1 MANNKIIAKF
11 QLDGV
16 DKATNN
22 IGELER
28 SLEQARQEIKGVEI
42 GSDAFEELARK
53 IQTTESRV
61 KTLNKQME
69 GLEPQQKAE
78 AFLKM
83 GEGIAGGFAAA
94 QGAMSLLNIES
105 ENLEKLQVKVQSAIA
120 IAMGVRMM
128 AEGALNIAIAKR
140 IVTEKLGIV
149 TTQLYDKVTKV
160 ASVSTK
166 SFARAL
172 AGLGIGVIVGFVTT
186 LVTKLQSLSKEKSK
200 NAREVKNL
208 KREYEDYQT
217 ALEDSNRELDIQLG
231 YLVAMAKAQ
240 NDNEREL
247 VELERNLKINDNA
260 LQDLN
265 KQYSHYQDLLTG
277 SGKLKKEEKKDYE
290 DIMEMIQANID
301 VRDKEMDR
309 IKNRIAD
316 IEIQRTQEAKLQAE
330 RTKRINK
337 RKQEEKETQDA
348 IDRGQQMSYDLAKEL
363 MFMQIDDANILKRE
377 RLEIQREEEL
387 AKVQGLENRLEL
399 ERKINQKYD
408 LLQQERIDEQAQ
420 YEIDVEKRKYQE
432 LANMVGTLS
441 GLFKQGSK
449 QWKQLKIAEALI
461 TTFAA
466 VNEAMKSTLSI
477 PILGIAA
484 APIQMALALANGM
497 AQVRAIRNTP
507 IPEDTVPVTVF
518 AQGGTIG
525 GYGTGT
531 TDNVP
536 VMASAGEVVINSRSA
551 QMYRPLLSSI
561 NQAGG
566 GIGFANGGEIGTAP
580 LPDMSNQIV
589 KAYVVTDEM
598 TESQDL
604 LAKIRKR
611 AEL

>member
-53 IQTTESRV
+53 IQTSESRV

-83 GEGIAGGFAAA
+83 GEGIAGGFAMA

-105 ENLEKLQVKVQSAIA
+105 ENLEKLQVGVQSAIS
-120 IAMGVRMM
+120 IAVGMRMVS
-128 AEGALNIAIAKR
+128 EGALNVAIAKR

-149 TTQLYDKVTKV
+149 TTTLYDKITKV
-160 ASVSTK
+160 ATISTK
-166 SFARAL
+166 SFSRAL
-172 AGLGIGVIVGFVTT
+172 AGLGIGVIVGLVTT

-208 KREYEDYQT
+208 KREYEDYQK

-240 NDNEREL
+240 SDNDKEL

-290 DIMEMIQANID
+290 DIMEMIQANIN
-301 VRDKEMDR
+301 VRDKEIDR
-309 IKNRIAD
+309 IKNRMAN
-316 IEIQRTQEAKLQAE
+316 IEIENFQEAKIETE

-348 IDRGQQMSYDLAKEL
+348 IDRGQQMSYDLSKEL
-363 MFMQIDDANILKRE
+363 MFMQIEDANILKRE
-377 RLEIQREEEL
+377 RLEIQREEDL
-387 AKVQGLENRLEL
+387 LKVQGLENRLEL
-399 ERKINQKYD
+399 EKKINQKYD
-408 LLQQERIDEQAQ
+408 LLQKQRVDENAQ
-420 YEIDVEKRKYQE
+420 YEIDVEREKWQQI
-432 LANMVGTLS
+432 ATMIGALS
-441 GLFKQGSK
+441 GMFKQGTK
-449 QWKQLKIAEALI
+449 QWKRLKIAETLI
-461 TTFAA
+461 STREAVQKASSAA
-466 VNEAMKSTLSI
+466 YSAGPLGV
-477 PILGIAA
+477 ILRIGMMAA
-484 APIQMALALANGM
+484 ALATGM

-507 IPEDTVPVTVF
+507 VPEDTVPVTVF

-536 VMASAGEVVINSRSA
+536 VMASAGEVIINSRSA
-551 QMYRPLLSSI
+551 QMYRPLLSQI

-566 GIGFANGGEIGTAP
+566 GIGFANGGEVGTAP

>member
-28 SLEQARQEIKGVEI
+28 SLEQARQEIKNVEI

-53 IQTTESRV
+53 IQTSESRV

-83 GEGIAGGFAAA
+83 GEGIAGGFAVA
-94 QGAMSLLNIES
+94 QGAMALLGLES
-105 ENLEKLQVKVQSAIA
+105 ENLEKLQVKVQSAIS
-120 IAMGVRMM
+120 IAMGIRMIS
-128 AEGALNIAIAKR
+128 EGALNVAIAKR

-166 SFARAL
+166 SFAMAL
-172 AGLGIGVIVGFVTT
+172 KGLGIGIIVGFVTA
-186 LVTKLQSLSKEKSK
+186 LITKLQSLAQSKSANEQRIKDLTDK
-200 NAREVKNL
+200 YKDFNREI
-208 KREYEDYQT
+208 EE
-217 ALEDSNRELDIQLG
+217 SNRRLDIQLAFE
-231 YLVAMAKAQ
+231 LEMAQAEDARSKGLAVFNRQIKLNNDELEKERQLYEEANEFLKQKNAKRQDEYRDMMIQLHTSEKNIKSLNRQNELLADKINKMKIASITEARANIQSTKATQ
-240 NDNEREL
+240 EREKT
-247 VELERNLKINDNA
+247 E
-260 LQDLN
+260 
-265 KQYSHYQDLLTG
+265 T
-277 SGKLKKEEKKDYE
+277 
-290 DIMEMIQANID
+290 
-301 VRDKEMDR
+301 
-309 IKNRIAD
+309 
-316 IEIQRTQEAKLQAE
+316 
-330 RTKRINK
+330 
-337 RKQEEKETQDA
+337 ETQNL
-348 IDRGQQMSYDLAKEL
+348 IDQGKQMSYDLSKEL
-363 MFMQIDDANILKRE
+363 MFMQIEDANILKRE
-377 RLEIQREEEL
+377 RLEIQRSEDL

-408 LLQQERIDEQAQ
+408 LLQQDRIDENAQ

-432 LANMVGTLS
+432 LANMVGSLS

-507 IPEDTVPVTVF
+507 IPEETVPVTVF

-536 VMASAGEVVINSRSA
+536 VMASAGEVIINSRSA

>member
-28 SLEQARQEIKGVEI
+28 SLEQARQEIKNVEI

-53 IQTTESRV
+53 IQTSESRV

-94 QGAMSLLNIES
+94 QGAMGLMGIES
-105 ENLEKLQVKVQSAIA
+105 ENLEKIQVKVQSAIA

-140 IVTEKLGIV
+140 VVTEKIGTV
-149 TTQLYDKVTKV
+149 TTALYTKVTKIATV
-160 ASVSTK
+160 SVKNFKKALVGIGFGMIIGLVSTLIT
-166 SFARAL
+166 RM
-172 AGLGIGVIVGFVTT
+172 
-186 LVTKLQSLSKEKSK
+186 QSLSRAKKDSK
-200 NAREVKNL
+200 DKVDFLTQSYKDFNREIQ
-208 KREYEDYQT
+208 E
-217 ALEDSNRELDIQLG
+217 SNRQLDIQL
-231 YLVAMAKAQ
+231 AF
-240 NDNEREL
+240 
-247 VELERNLKINDNA
+247 ELEMAQATDGRGKLTA
-260 LQDLN
+260 MLN
-265 KQYSHYQDLLTG
+265 KQM
-277 SGKLKKEEKKDYE
+277 KLNNDQLKIEQERLKEANEFLQENNDMRTEQFLNMVRQRKEAEKNIGILNRQNEASETRINNIKIIALQE
-290 DIMEMIQANID
+290 ARANIESSKAIQE
-301 VRDKEMDR
+301 RKE
-309 IKNRIAD
+309 
-316 IEIQRTQEAKLQAE
+316 IEI
-330 RTKRINK
+330 
-337 RKQEEKETQDA
+337 ETQA
-348 IDRGQQMSYDLAKEL
+348 LIDEGKQMSYDLSKEL

-377 RLEIQREEEL
+377 RLEIQREEDL
-387 AKVQGLENRLEL
+387 LKVQGLENRLEL
-399 ERKINQKYD
+399 EKKINQKYD
-408 LLQQERIDEQAQ
+408 LLQQDRIDEVAQ
-420 YEIDVEKRKYQE
+420 YEIDVERDKYQQI
-432 LANMVGTLS
+432 AIMIGALS
-441 GLFKQGSK
+441 GMFKQGTK
-449 QWKQLKIAEALI
+449 QWKRLKIAETLI
-461 TTFAA
+461 STREA
-466 VNEAMKSTLSI
+466 VQKASTASYGIGPLGF
-477 PILGIAA
+477 ILRIGMMAA
-484 APIQMALALANGM
+484 ALATGM

-536 VMASAGEVVINSRSA
+536 VMASAGEVIINSRSA

-566 GIGFANGGEIGTAP
+566 GIGFANGGEVGTAP
-580 LPDMSNQIV
+580 LPDMSNQII

>member
-1 MANNKIIAKF
+1 M
-11 QLDGV
+11 
-16 DKATNN
+16 
-22 IGELER
+22 
-28 SLEQARQEIKGVEI
+28 
-42 GSDAFEELARK
+42 
-53 IQTTESRV
+53 
-61 KTLNKQME
+61 
-69 GLEPQQKAE
+69 
-78 AFLKM
+78 
-83 GEGIAGGFAAA
+83 
-94 QGAMSLLNIES
+94 
-105 ENLEKLQVKVQSAIA
+105 
-120 IAMGVRMM
+120 
-128 AEGALNIAIAKR
+128 
-140 IVTEKLGIV
+140 
-149 TTQLYDKVTKV
+149 
-160 ASVSTK
+160 
-166 SFARAL
+166 
-172 AGLGIGVIVGFVTT
+172 
-186 LVTKLQSLSKEKSK
+186 
-200 NAREVKNL
+200 
-208 KREYEDYQT
+208 
-217 ALEDSNRELDIQLG
+217 EDSNRELDIQLG

-536 VMASAGEVVINSRSA
+536 VMASTGEVIINSRSA

>member
-525 GYGTGT
+525 GYGTVT

-536 VMASAGEVVINSRSA
+536 VMASAGEVLINSRSA

>member
-53 IQTTESRV
+53 IQTSESRV

>member
-53 IQTTESRV
+53 IQTSESRV

-240 NDNEREL
+240 NDNEKEL

-337 RKQEEKETQDA
+337 RKQ
-348 IDRGQQMSYDLAKEL
+348 
-363 MFMQIDDANILKRE
+363 
-377 RLEIQREEEL
+377 
-387 AKVQGLENRLEL
+387 
-399 ERKINQKYD
+399 
-408 LLQQERIDEQAQ
+408 
-420 YEIDVEKRKYQE
+420 
-432 LANMVGTLS
+432 
-441 GLFKQGSK
+441 
-449 QWKQLKIAEALI
+449 
-461 TTFAA
+461 
-466 VNEAMKSTLSI
+466 
-477 PILGIAA
+477 
-484 APIQMALALANGM
+484 
-497 AQVRAIRNTP
+497 RNTRR
-507 IPEDTVPVTVF
+507 
-518 AQGGTIG
+518 
-525 GYGTGT
+525 
-531 TDNVP
+531 N
-536 VMASAGEVVINSRSA
+536 R
-551 QMYRPLLSSI
+551 
-561 NQAGG
+561 
-566 GIGFANGGEIGTAP
+566 
-580 LPDMSNQIV
+580 
-589 KAYVVTDEM
+589 
-598 TESQDL
+598 
-604 LAKIRKR
+604 
-611 AEL
+611 

>member
-53 IQTTESRV
+53 IQTSESRV

-83 GEGIAGGFAAA
+83 GEGIAGGFAMA

-105 ENLEKLQVKVQSAIA
+105 ENLEKLQVGVQSAIS
-120 IAMGVRMM
+120 IAVGMRMVS
-128 AEGALNIAIAKR
+128 EGALNVAIAKR
-140 IVTEKLGIV
+140 IVAEKLGIV
-149 TTQLYDKVTKV
+149 TTTLYDKITKV
-160 ASVSTK
+160 ATISTK
-166 SFARAL
+166 SFATAL
-172 AGLGIGVIVGFVTT
+172 KGLGIGIIVGFVTT

-536 VMASAGEVVINSRSA
+536 VMASTGEVIINSRSA

>member
-149 TTQLYDKVTKV
+149 TTTLYDKITKV
-160 ASVSTK
+160 ATISTK
-166 SFARAL
+166 SFATAL
-172 AGLGIGVIVGFVTT
+172 KGLGIGIIVGFVTT

-277 SGKLKKEEKKDYE
+277 SGKLKKEEK
-290 DIMEMIQANID
+290 I
-301 VRDKEMDR
+301 
-309 IKNRIAD
+309 
-316 IEIQRTQEAKLQAE
+316 
-330 RTKRINK
+330 
-337 RKQEEKETQDA
+337 
-348 IDRGQQMSYDLAKEL
+348 
-363 MFMQIDDANILKRE
+363 
-377 RLEIQREEEL
+377 
-387 AKVQGLENRLEL
+387 
-399 ERKINQKYD
+399 
-408 LLQQERIDEQAQ
+408 
-420 YEIDVEKRKYQE
+420 
-432 LANMVGTLS
+432 
-441 GLFKQGSK
+441 
-449 QWKQLKIAEALI
+449 
-461 TTFAA
+461 
-466 VNEAMKSTLSI
+466 
-477 PILGIAA
+477 
-484 APIQMALALANGM
+484 
-497 AQVRAIRNTP
+497 
-507 IPEDTVPVTVF
+507 
-518 AQGGTIG
+518 
-525 GYGTGT
+525 
-531 TDNVP
+531 
-536 VMASAGEVVINSRSA
+536 
-551 QMYRPLLSSI
+551 
-561 NQAGG
+561 
-566 GIGFANGGEIGTAP
+566 
-580 LPDMSNQIV
+580 
-589 KAYVVTDEM
+589 
-598 TESQDL
+598 
-604 LAKIRKR
+604 
-611 AEL
+611 

>member
-28 SLEQARQEIKGVEI
+28 SLEQARQEIKNVEI
-42 GSDAFEELARK
+42 GSDAFEDLARK

-83 GEGIAGGFAAA
+83 GEGIAGGFAMA

-105 ENLEKLQVKVQSAIA
+105 ENLEKLQVGVQSAIS
-120 IAMGVRMM
+120 IAVGMRMVS
-128 AEGALNIAIAKR
+128 EGALNVAIAKR

-149 TTQLYDKVTKV
+149 TTTLYDKITKV
-160 ASVSTK
+160 ATISTK

-208 KREYEDYQT
+208 KREYEDYQK
-217 ALEDSNRELDIQLG
+217 ALEDSNRELDIQLN

-316 IEIQRTQEAKLQAE
+316 IEIQRTQEAQLEAD
-330 RTKRINK
+330 RTKRRNK
-337 RKQEEKETQDA
+337 RKQEEKEEQDL
-348 IDRGQQMSYDLAKEL
+348 IDKGQQISYDLSKEL
-363 MFMQIDDANILKRE
+363 MFMSIEDANVLKAN
-377 RLEIQREEEL
+377 RLEIERMEALESVALFENKKEL
-387 AKVQGLENRLEL
+387 QD
-399 ERKINQKYD
+399 KINQKYD
-408 LLQQERIDEQAQ
+408 LLQKQRIEENAK
-420 YEIDVEKRKYQE
+420 YEADVEKRKYQE
-432 LANMVGTLS
+432 LANMVGGLS

-461 TTFAA
+461 TTYAA

-484 APIQMALALANGM
+484 APFQMALALANGM
-497 AQVRAIRNTP
+497 AQVRAIKNTP
-507 IPEDTVPVTVF
+507 IPEETVPVTVF

-531 TDNVP
+531 TDNIP
-536 VMASAGEVVINSRSA
+536 VMASAGEVIINSRSA

-566 GIGFANGGEIGTAP
+566 GIGFAEGGQIGGYDM
-580 LPDMSNQIV
+580 PDMSNQIV

-611 AEL
+611 ATL

>member
-536 VMASAGEVVINSRSA
+536 VMASTGEVIINSRSA